1 VPCVNEVPLQGL
13 ELLLRGIGDEE
24 TTAQPV
30 LHLPSA
36 TGTWKHVEDVA
47 KAGPILF
54 MIPGVEGIGSILEP
68 LARNLKYQTLCLQ
81 LGYSN
86 PGDTV
91 QDLTQALLPVQH
103 IRSQYHLCSSWHI
116 YGSS

>member
-1 VPCVNEVPLQGL
+1 VPRVNEVPLQGL
-13 ELLLRGIGDEE
+13 ELILRAVGDEE

-30 LHLPSA
+30 LRLPSA
-36 TGTWKHVEDVA
+36 IGTGRHIEDVA

-54 MIPGVEGIGSILEP
+54 MIPGVEGMGSILEP

-86 PGDTV
+86 PGDTI
-91 QDLTQALLPVQH
+91 QDMTQALLPVQH
-103 IRSQYHLCSSWHI
+103 IGSQCHLYSS
-116 YGSS
+116 